1 MLKIAVAVAV
11 AVGLAVV
18 GLGVSSSVVLADAA
32 ADRCFGVHRF
42 GQQPVDVAKSADG
55 SEVLAQ
61 VRWGYHDSFGCYLVL
76 DDKAVGVLRASG
88 RPVSSGATAGDGA
101 AADRCFGVHRFGQR
115 PVDVAK
121 SADGSEV
128 LAQVR

>member
-1 MLKIAVAVAV
+1 MPSVLKIAASVAV

-32 ADRCFGVHRF
+32 AERCFGVHRF

-61 VRWGYHDSFGCYLVL
+61 VRWGYHDSIGCYLVL
-76 DDKAVGVLRASG
+76 DDEAVGVLRASG
-88 RPVSSGATAGDGA
+88 RTLTSKGDCGRSLSG
-101 AADRCFGVHRFGQR
+101 
-115 PVDVAK
+115 
-121 SADGSEV
+121 
-128 LAQVR
+128 